1 VKLYIKELQKAL
13 GKDKVLTEE
22 FERFIF
28 GADWS
33 PRTPDEIFPPE
44 VVICPK
50 TTEDVAKTVKIAY
63 KHGVPVTAGGGLT
76 GMAGGAVPIHGG
88 IYIDGLCL
96 NKVHELDADNQT
108 IRAQSGVTLQ
118 EVVDA
123 SEPHGL
129 WLPNLPESKWS
140 CTIASAIAG
149 DNDSTFGMRYG
160 KILNA
165 LTSVEIVTGTGEV
178 LELGHRKAHFTSTG
192 YKLKDLIVGSEG
204 TLGVI
209 TAATLKLEPV
219 PEHRQVDMIIFP
231 KMKKAVDFLDRLL
244 KAGLTIEGA
253 HINCKRRLKF
263 YTHAYRQKYGHD
275 PKVPEWAEALLA
287 IIFAG
292 DKDVVEFEREY
303 ALKISK
309 EFGAQLVEEREIVD
323 GWWIS
328 KHTLEFVPYHQK
340 WPASQGEKKFG
351 AADPGVPMGR
361 LEEMYEK
368 FVATA
373 EKHNLQILGM
383 NAYLEHPNSIGF
395 SLSCAVF
402 VNYRDQDEVNRF
414 RKYFEDMS
422 KHAVDLEGTM
432 STYMG
437 DTDLKVPYFEYEHGP
452 SAKWMKKVKDL
463 FDPKGIMNPGKK
475 FKYSRSG
482 PTKGKKAKKKVTKK
496 RPAKKI
502 SKKKRPVKRKA
513 PRKKKAPKRK
523 THRRR
528 PKKKKKVTKRKKRG
542 RR

>member
-1 VKLYIKELQKAL
+1 VEKYVKELLKAL
-13 GKDKVLTEE
+13 GKDKVLTED
-22 FERFIF
+22 FERYIF

-33 PRTPDEIFPPE
+33 PRTPDEMYPPD
-44 VVICPK
+44 VVVCPK
-50 TTEDVAKTVKIAY
+50 STEDVSKAVKIAY
-63 KHGVPVTAGGGLT
+63 KYGIPVTAGGGLT

-96 NKVHELDADNQT
+96 NTVHEVDAPNQT

-123 SEPHGL
+123 GAPHGL

-149 DNDSTFGMRYG
+149 DNDSTFGLRYG

-165 LTSVEIVTGTGEV
+165 LLSVEIVTGTGEI
-178 LELGHRKAHFTSTG
+178 LELGHRKCHFTSTG

-219 PEHRQVDMIIFP
+219 PEFRQVDMIIFP
-231 KMKKAVDFLDRLL
+231 KLGKAVAFLDRLL

-263 YTHAYRQKYGHD
+263 YTHAYRQKHGHD
-275 PKVPEWAEALLA
+275 PKVPDWAEALLA
-287 IIFAG
+287 IVLAG
-292 DKDVVEFEREY
+292 DKEVVEFQRDY
-303 ALKISK
+303 ALEISK

-340 WPASQGEKKFG
+340 WPASQVEKKFG
-351 AADPGVPMGR
+351 AADPGIPMGR
-361 LEEMYEK
+361 LEDMYEK
-368 FVATA
+368 FVQTA
-373 EKHNLQILGM
+373 GKYNLQILGM

-395 SLSCAVF
+395 SLSCALF

-414 RKYFEDMS
+414 RKYFEEMS

-432 STYMG
+432 STYMS
-437 DTDLKVPYFEYEHGP
+437 DTDLKVPYFEYEHGA
-452 SAKWMKKVKDL
+452 STKYMRKVKDL
-463 FDPKGIMNPGKK
+463 FDPKWIMNPGKK
-475 FKYSRSG
+475 FKWKRPKAKGRPRKKKKKKASRRK
-482 PTKGKKAKKKVTKK
+482 PKRKAAKKKKKKKTKRKPKKKAKKRKTRKK
-496 RPAKKI
+496 P
-502 SKKKRPVKRKA
+502 
-513 PRKKKAPKRK
+513 KKKA
-523 THRRR
+523 TRRR
-528 PKKKKKVTKRKKRG
+528 RG